1 MHVCSEKERIVY
13 QTQSVCKSLLVD
25 DTILEPS
32 LTPAALHIIGI
43 KLLITITVKVKVGIE
58 SSHWDQQKLI
68 ALQKQ
73 LVEKRNKEILKH
85 MVILPFQA
93 EHNLRETVRIS

>member
-32 LTPAALHIIGI
+32 LTPAALHIIDI
-43 KLLITITVKVKVGIE
+43 KLLITISVKV
-58 SSHWDQQKLI
+58 DQSKGRHRVKSLGSTE
-68 ALQKQ
+68 AHCTPK
-73 LVEKRNKEILKH
+73 
-85 MVILPFQA
+85 A
-93 EHNLRETVRIS
+93 AGGET